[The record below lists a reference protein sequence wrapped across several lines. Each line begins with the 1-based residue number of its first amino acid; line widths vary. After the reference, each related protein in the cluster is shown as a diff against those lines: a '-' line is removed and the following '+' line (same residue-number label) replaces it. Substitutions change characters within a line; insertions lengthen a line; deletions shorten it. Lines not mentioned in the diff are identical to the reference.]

1 MFRYYYCTMCN
12 HFEADITS
20 KFTSFIKSHLEDFIH
35 LRERIKRCCQKFQK
49 SLIVSSCQ
57 GCPHVIPERKKG
69 KKKKKNHHLSTSC
82 FDLSL
87 GSISQLCTQKITS
100 HLEQFPLLS
109 TSLMDNILLI
119 VCDQL
124 VVILKKSMV

>member
-1 MFRYYYCTMCN
+1 MCN

-35 LRERIKRCCQKFQK
+35 LRERIKRCCQKFKK

-57 GCPHVIPERKKG
+57 GCPHVIPERR
-69 KKKKKNHHLSTSC
+69 KKKKKKKKKKTNHHLSTSC
-82 FDLSL
+82 FDPSL

-100 HLEQFPLLS
+100 HLE
-109 TSLMDNILLI
+109 
-119 VCDQL
+119 
-124 VVILKKSMV
+124 